1 MAASVCPVRTSSH
14 HSASAASCH
23 VNEDLGIIR
32 SSHFFQKKLKIQIF
46 MHIILIFKC
55 WKIVQLFKT
64 TLHMLMQSI
73 FFSFEFLWLPDLSQR
88 EVLEYTVEEKKT
100 D

>member
-1 MAASVCPVRTSSH
+1 
-14 HSASAASCH
+14 
-23 VNEDLGIIR
+23 
-32 SSHFFQKKLKIQIF
+32 